1 MHSKV
6 DLPLLLVRADADEIR
21 GTGHVM
27 RSLALACAWI
37 ARGGHVHFLTCR
49 PNSALRDR
57 IQRSGADLTEID
69 EYYPHPADLLAMI
82 TFVKEAVISAKKI
95 PWVVVDG
102 YHFTT
107 AYQSVVHSAGC
118 RLLVIDDTAHLP
130 FYDAD
135 MILNHGI
142 HAAGLSYSCLP
153 DARLLLGT
161 AYALLRPEF
170 QQSAGAARS
179 ATVAARK
186 ILVTLGGSDPAN
198 ATPKVIEALKQLHVP
213 GLEPRIVVGPANSH
227 LNDLKRLASQSRS
240 RIAFETGVQ
249 DMAALMLWADVAVTA
264 AGGTCWEL
272 ACLGVPMVSVVVAEN
287 QKSIAAELESAG
299 ISINLGWHEEVT
311 VMDIAAALE
320 DILRSP
326 NRRAQMSARGKA
338 IVDGR
343 GVNRVIDAMMQKN
356 WLRAA

>member
-1 MHSKV
+1 MQSKA

-27 RSLALACAWI
+27 RSLALACAWLT
-37 ARGGHVHFLTCR
+37 RGGRVRFLTCR
-49 PNSALRDR
+49 PNPALCER
-57 IQRSGADLTEID
+57 IQRTGVDLTEID
-69 EYYPHPADLLAMI
+69 AGYPHPADLLATI
-82 TFVKEAVISAKKI
+82 ALVKEALTSVKQI
-95 PWVVVDG
+95 PWIVVDG

-107 AYQSVVHSAGC
+107 PYQSVVRSAGC
-118 RLLVIDDTAHLP
+118 RLLVIDDNAHLP

-142 HAAGLSYSCLP
+142 HAGQLNYSCSP
-153 DARLLLGT
+153 ETKLLLGT

-170 QQSAGAARS
+170 QQGARTVRS
-179 ATVAARK
+179 PMAAARK

-198 ATPKVIEALKQLHVP
+198 VTCKVIEALERLHGP
-213 GLEPRIVVGPANSH
+213 GLEPRIVVGPANPH
-227 LNDLKRLASQSRS
+227 LNVLKRLASQSRCQ
-240 RIAFETGVQ
+240 IALETGVK

-272 ACLGVPMVSVVVAEN
+272 ACLGVPMLTVIAAEN
-287 QKSIAAELESAG
+287 QKRIAAELEAAG

-311 VMDIAAALE
+311 AMDIAAALE
-320 DILRSP
+320 EILRSP

-338 IVDGR
+338 LVDSR
-343 GVNRVIDAMMQKN
+343 GVSRVIDAMMGKN
-356 WLRAA
+356 CLRAA